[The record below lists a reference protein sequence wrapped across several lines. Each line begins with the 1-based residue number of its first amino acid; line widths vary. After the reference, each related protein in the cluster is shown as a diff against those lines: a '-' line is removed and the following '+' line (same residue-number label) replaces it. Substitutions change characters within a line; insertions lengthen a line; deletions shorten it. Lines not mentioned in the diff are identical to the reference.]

1 MSQMYAIAY
10 IAIVIGNHK
19 YQIILHHSLYFYP
32 GLLSMWV
39 SSRRPFPYTSHQS
52 KEIFDLKHWRPQ
64 QNCWRRHSPIYKHG
78 LSDWDVLLKGWS
90 RVEEC
95 GWTGWGERVC
105 HQLVKQTLVA
115 HITFRWLLLYSEMVQ
130 FISVVGVTLCGRDFS
145 NFWRLR
151 ISIVVPLKAMFPSGV
166 NEDVALGWCLF
177 CVGGVKWQPCWVE

>member
-1 MSQMYAIAY
+1 MIAKKESCHRKISY
-10 IAIVIGNHK
+10 YFAPL
-19 YQIILHHSLYFYP
+19 IILVRVLSVSKVEMCCIRIVNASLSMWSNP

-39 SSRRPFPYTSHQS
+39 SSRRLFPYTSHQS
-52 KEIFDLKHWRPQ
+52 KEIFDLKHWWPQ

-130 FISVVGVTLCGRDFS
+130 FISVVGVTLCGRTFFFLIFGFYKS
-145 NFWRLR
+145 VSCSL
-151 ISIVVPLKAMFPSGV
+151 
-166 NEDVALGWCLF
+166 
-177 CVGGVKWQPCWVE
+177 

>member
-1 MSQMYAIAY
+1 MCCICVVSA
-10 IAIVIGNHK
+10 
-19 YQIILHHSLYFYP
+19 SLSMWSNP

-130 FISVVGVTLCGRDFS
+130 FISVVGVTLCGRDVLEILAFT
-145 NFWRLR
+145 NQYRAPFKNNVPFWREWR
-151 ISIVVPLKAMFPSGV
+151 CGAVMVPLLCQRS
-166 NEDVALGWCLF
+166 
-177 CVGGVKWQPCWVE
+177 